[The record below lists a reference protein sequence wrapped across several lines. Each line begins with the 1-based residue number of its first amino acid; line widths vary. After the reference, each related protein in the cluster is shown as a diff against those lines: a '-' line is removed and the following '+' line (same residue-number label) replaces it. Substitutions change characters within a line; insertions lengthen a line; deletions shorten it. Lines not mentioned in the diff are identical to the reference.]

1 MIPDDVYKLNDPE
14 LLQNLVG
21 SDDDLKW
28 WETEPI
34 AKLYLCSNKIR
45 LEVFS
50 NRALS
55 KIIAQL
61 LSNND
66 DSIKLI
72 YLSYVYSFK
81 CHNR

>member
-1 MIPDDVYKLNDPE
+1 MQNREMTVIPDDVYKLNDPE

-45 LEVFS
+45 
-50 NRALS
+50 
-55 KIIAQL
+55 
-61 LSNND
+61 
-66 DSIKLI
+66 
-72 YLSYVYSFK
+72 
-81 CHNR
+81 